1 MLQANVGLRPAQG
14 MQPGVLKGGGGGG
27 GGGSQCVKQRVLTR
41 LWRFLHLN
49 IAGCFA

>member
-27 GGGSQCVKQRVLTR
+27 GGGHSVSNRGYSPDCGVFST
-41 LWRFLHLN
+41 
-49 IAGCFA
+49 